1 MSTADPQS
9 IPLAI
14 LPSAVPPA
22 MIRSRPAQPG
32 IPATKADRDGL
43 RDAVRRGMAREAA
56 VPPLG
61 MDEIKRR
68 AREALAEAGLG
79 DDCLDYAAVV
89 VNNESWRDAL
99 AAVPFERRLLLM
111 PKCLRE
117 ENRCPAPFDEFGLL
131 CKQCGLCSIQDFQ
144 AEAERL
150 GYAVLVAEGS
160 ALVMAMVQTG
170 TIHAIVGVSCMP
182 VLEKTFPHV
191 QAAAIPAVAVPLLQ
205 DDCIDTAVDVDW
217 VWDYIHLEAADRSR
231 RVDLGGLHDR
241 VKTWFE
247 RPALDAL
254 MGPPAGHAEEIARS
268 WLAVGGR
275 RWRPFLAA
283 AVYEALTGTINAT
296 GADPTPADDPE
307 ADRRIR
313 AIAVAVECF
322 HKASLVHDDIEDGDV
337 ERYGEP
343 TLCGAHGVPIALNVG
358 DLLIGEGYRLLA
370 EAPLDAAQVRAAVR
384 EAAGAQRLLCQGQGA
399 ELAWSR
405 APHTLASRQVLE
417 IFRLKTSPAFDV
429 ALQLAAIGAGRAAE
443 VADSLRAYS
452 EAVGI
457 AYQIKDDL
465 DDIVDDAGLAS
476 LAGIGRTVAD
486 GGAESRPSVVLAI
499 AAERARGADREI
511 LQTIAAGRPHPAAT
525 PERLREAI
533 RAAKADEK
541 AALLLEGYKEQAV
554 RALEGLTDATLKG
567 LLRRVLAKMFNE
579 LSFAGYCREQEAKVA
594 GTALAGTALAG
605 TDRADG
611 VRAGGAAVA
620 AETSAASA

>member
-9 IPLAI
+9 ISLAI

-22 MIRSRPAQPG
+22 LIRSRPAQPG
-32 IPATKADRDGL
+32 IPATKADRDAL
-43 RDAVRRGMAREAA
+43 RDAVRRGMARVPA
-56 VPPLG
+56 VPPLS
-61 MDEIKRR
+61 MEELKRR
-68 AREALAEAGLG
+68 AREALAAAGIG

-241 VKTWFE
+241 VKGWFE

-254 MGPPAGHAEEIARS
+254 MGPPVGHAEEIARD

-283 AVYEALTGTINAT
+283 AVYEALA
-296 GADPTPADDPE
+296 ADTPADDT
-307 ADRRIR
+307 AAATAAAHRIQ

-322 HKASLVHDDIEDGDV
+322 HKASLVHDDIEDGDF

-370 EAPLDAAQVRAAVR
+370 EAPLDADQVRAAVR

-405 APHTLASRQVLE
+405 SPTALASRQVLE

-429 ALQLAAIGAGRAAE
+429 ALQLAAIGAGRAGEVAE
-443 VADSLRAYS
+443 VLRNYS

-465 DDIVDDAGLAS
+465 DDLVDDAGLAS
-476 LAGIGRTVAD
+476 LAGGARAEA
-486 GGAESRPSVVLAI
+486 GAEAGAAAESRPSVVLAI
-499 AAERARGADREI
+499 AAERARGEDRE
-511 LQTIAAGRPHPAAT
+511 LLATIAAGRPHPAAT
-525 PERLREAI
+525 PARLREAI
-533 RAAKADEK
+533 RSAKADEK

-554 RALEGLTDATLKG
+554 RALEGLSDATLKG

-594 GTALAGTALAG
+594 GAVQAGTVQNGIVQNG
-605 TDRADG
+605 TVQA
-611 VRAGGAAVA
+611 AHAAVHDR
-620 AETSAASA
+620 SAAPA

>member
-1 MSTADPQS
+1 MSTAEPSS
-9 IPLAI
+9 IALAI
-14 LPSAVPPA
+14 LPPPVPPA
-22 MIRSRPAQPG
+22 LIRSRPPQPS
-32 IPATKADRDGL
+32 IPQTKAARDAVL
-43 RDAVRRGMAREAA
+43 EAVRRGMKLDRA

-61 MDEIKRR
+61 MDELRRR
-68 AREALAEAGLG
+68 ALAALGEAGLA
-79 DDCLDYAAVV
+79 DTYLDYAVV
-89 VNNESWRDAL
+89 IVNNESWRDAL

-111 PKCLRE
+111 PKCLRV

-170 TIHAIVGVSCMP
+170 TIEAIVGVSCMP

-231 RVDLGGLHDR
+231 RLDLGGLHET

-254 MGPPAGHAEEIARS
+254 MGPPVGHAEEIGRE

-283 AVYEALTGTINAT
+283 AVFEALRPGGGDETQDRDTGGSDAI
-296 GADPTPADDPE
+296 
-307 ADRRIR
+307 RR
-313 AIAVAVECF
+313 IAVAVECF
-322 HKASLVHDDIEDGDV
+322 HKASLVHDDIEDGDL

-370 EAPLDAAQVRAAVR
+370 ESGLDAGRIRAAVR
-384 EAAGAQRLLCQGQGA
+384 EAATAQRLLCQGQGA

-405 APHTLASRQVLE
+405 NPSQLASRQVLE

-429 ALQLAAIGAGRAAE
+429 ALQLAAIGAGRADE
-443 VADSLRAYS
+443 VTAALGAYS

-465 DDIVDDAGLAS
+465 EDSLDDAGLVS
-476 LAGIGRTVAD
+476 DVH
-486 GGAESRPSVVLAI
+486 SRPSVVLAL
-499 AAERARGADREI
+499 AAERARGDDREM
-511 LQTIAAGRPHPAAT
+511 LAAITSGRPHPAAT
-525 PERLREAI
+525 PDRLREAI
-533 RAAKADEK
+533 RATKADEK
-541 AALLLEGYKEQAV
+541 AALLLESYKEQAV
-554 RALEGLTDATLKG
+554 RALEGLGDPTLKG

-579 LSFAGYCREQEAKVA
+579 LTFEGYCREQEAKAARDA
-594 GTALAGTALAG
+594 G
-605 TDRADG
+605 
-611 VRAGGAAVA
+611 AGGEATAGPAATA
-620 AETSAASA
+620 

>member
-9 IPLAI
+9 ISLAI

-22 MIRSRPAQPG
+22 LIRSRPPQPG
-32 IPATKADRDGL
+32 IPATKADRDAL
-43 RDAVRRGMAREAA
+43 RDAVRRGMAVEPA

-61 MDEIKRR
+61 MEELKRR
-68 AREALAEAGLG
+68 AREALAAAGLG

-241 VKTWFE
+241 VKSWFE

-254 MGPPAGHAEEIARS
+254 MGPPVGHAEEVARD

-283 AVYEALTGTINAT
+283 AVFEALAAAGPADTAD
-296 GADPTPADDPE
+296 GADA
-307 ADRRIR
+307 ARRIQ

-343 TLCGAHGVPIALNVG
+343 TLCGTHGVPIALNVG

-370 EAPLDAAQVRAAVR
+370 EAPLDAGQVRAAVR

-405 APHTLASRQVLE
+405 APTALASRQVLE

-443 VADSLRAYS
+443 VADVLRAYS

-465 DDIVDDAGLAS
+465 DDLVDDAGLAS
-476 LAGIGRTVAD
+476 LAGIGRAAP
-486 GGAESRPSVVLAI
+486 GAAAESRPSVVLAI
-499 AAERARGADREI
+499 AAERARGEDRE
-511 LQTIAAGRPHPAAT
+511 LLAAIASGRPHPAAT
-525 PERLREAI
+525 PARLREAI

-541 AALLLEGYKEQAV
+541 AALLLEAYKEQAV
-554 RALEGLTDATLKG
+554 RALEGLSDATLKG

-579 LSFAGYCREQEAKVA
+579 LAFAGYCREQEAKVA
-594 GTALAGTALAG
+594 GAGQ
-605 TDRADG
+605 
-611 VRAGGAAVA
+611 AGGGAVVPGRTAATA
-620 AETSAASA
+620 

>member
-9 IPLAI
+9 ISLAI

-22 MIRSRPAQPG
+22 LIRSRPAQPG
-32 IPATKADRDGL
+32 IPATKADRDAL
-43 RDAVRRGMAREAA
+43 RDAVRRGMARVPA

-61 MDEIKRR
+61 MEELKRR
-68 AREALAEAGLG
+68 AREALAAAGIG

-241 VKTWFE
+241 VKGWFE

-254 MGPPAGHAEEIARS
+254 MGPPVGHAEEIARD

-283 AVYEALTGTINAT
+283 AVYEALA
-296 GADPTPADDPE
+296 ADTPADDT
-307 ADRRIR
+307 AAATAAAHRIQ

-322 HKASLVHDDIEDGDV
+322 HKASLVHDDIEDGDF

-370 EAPLDAAQVRAAVR
+370 EAPLDADQVRAAVR

-405 APHTLASRQVLE
+405 SPTALASRQVLE

-429 ALQLAAIGAGRAAE
+429 ALQLAAIGAGRAGEVAE
-443 VADSLRAYS
+443 VLRNYS

-457 AYQIKDDL
+457 AYQLKDDL
-465 DDIVDDAGLAS
+465 DDLVDDAGLAS
-476 LAGIGRTVAD
+476 LAGGARAEA
-486 GGAESRPSVVLAI
+486 GAAAESRPSVVLAI
-499 AAERARGADREI
+499 AAERARGEDRE
-511 LQTIAAGRPHPAAT
+511 LLATIAAGRPHPAAT
-525 PERLREAI
+525 PARLREAI
-533 RAAKADEK
+533 RSAKADEK

-554 RALEGLTDATLKG
+554 RALEGLSDATLKG

-594 GTALAGTALAG
+594 GAVQAGTVQAG
-605 TDRADG
+605 TVQNGIVQNGTVQA
-611 VRAGGAAVA
+611 AHAAVHDR
-620 AETSAASA
+620 SAAPA

>member
-1 MSTADPQS
+1 MSTVDPAT

-14 LPSAVPPA
+14 LPPPVPPA
-22 MIRSRPAQPG
+22 VIRSRPPQAG
-32 IPATKADRDGL
+32 IPTTKADRDAL
-43 RDAVRRGMAREAA
+43 RDAVRRGMSRDRA

-61 MDEIKRR
+61 MDELRRR
-68 AREALAEAGLG
+68 ATAALAEAGLSESY
-79 DDCLDYAAVV
+79 LDYAVV
-89 VNNESWRDAL
+89 TVNNESWRDAL

-111 PKCLRE
+111 PKCLRV

-170 TIHAIVGVSCMP
+170 TIEAIVGVSCMP
-182 VLEKTFPHV
+182 VLEKTFSHV

-205 DDCIDTAVDVDW
+205 DDCIDTTVDVDW

-231 RVDLGGLHDR
+231 RLDLGGLHDT

-247 RPALDAL
+247 RPALDRL
-254 MGPPAGHAEEIARS
+254 MGPPVGHAEEIGRE

-283 AVYEALTGTINAT
+283 AVFEALRTDADAA
-296 GADPTPADDPE
+296 GAPPAGE
-307 ADRRIR
+307 VIER
-313 AIAVAVECF
+313 IAVAVECF
-322 HKASLVHDDIEDGDV
+322 HKASLVHDDIEDGDL

-370 EAPLDAAQVRAAVR
+370 ESGLDADRIRAAVR

-405 APHTLASRQVLE
+405 NPSQLASRQVLE

-429 ALQLAAIGAGRAAE
+429 ALQLAAIGAGRADE
-443 VADSLRAYS
+443 VADALRAYS

-465 DDIVDDAGLAS
+465 EDMLDDAGLVS
-476 LAGIGRTVAD
+476 NV
-486 GGAESRPSVVLAI
+486 ESRPSVVLAL
-499 AAERARGADREI
+499 AAERARGDDREM
-511 LQTIAAGRPHPAAT
+511 LAAITSGKPHPAAT
-525 PERLREAI
+525 PDRLREAI
-533 RAAKADEK
+533 RTAKADEK
-541 AALLLEGYKEQAV
+541 AALLLESYKEQAV
-554 RALEGLTDATLKG
+554 RAIEGLSDATLKG

-579 LSFAGYCREQEAKVA
+579 LTFEGYCREQEAKVA
-594 GTALAGTALAG
+594 RENSAEPQTA
-605 TDRADG
+605 
-611 VRAGGAAVA
+611 
-620 AETSAASA
+620 AASPAATA

>member
-1 MSTADPQS
+1 MSTANPAS
-9 IPLAI
+9 IALAI
-14 LPSAVPPA
+14 LPPPVPPA
-22 MIRSRPAQPG
+22 VIRSRTPQAS
-32 IPATKADRDGL
+32 IPQTKAARDSL
-43 RDAVRRGMAREAA
+43 LQAVRRGMISSRA

-61 MDEIKRR
+61 MDELRRR
-68 AREALAEAGLG
+68 ATTALAEAGLAETY
-79 DDCLDYAAVV
+79 LDYAVV
-89 VNNESWRDAL
+89 IVSNESWRDAL

-111 PKCLRE
+111 PKCLRV

-170 TIHAIVGVSCMP
+170 TIDAIVGVSCMP

-205 DDCIDTAVDVDW
+205 DDCIDTTVDVDW

-231 RVDLGGLHDR
+231 RLDLGRLHDT
-241 VKTWFE
+241 VKTWFD
-247 RPALDAL
+247 RPALDRL
-254 MGPPAGHAEEIARS
+254 MGPPIGHAEEIGRE

-283 AVYEALTGTINAT
+283 AVFEALREKAG
-296 GADPTPADDPE
+296 DDADDHHDADGIE
-307 ADRRIR
+307 ANGIEAIQR
-313 AIAVAVECF
+313 IAVAVECF
-322 HKASLVHDDIEDGDV
+322 HKASLVHDDIEDGDL

-370 EAPLDAAQVRAAVR
+370 ESGLDADLVRLAVR
-384 EAAGAQRLLCQGQGA
+384 EAAAAQRLLCQGQGA

-405 APHTLASRQVLE
+405 SPSQLASRQVLE

-429 ALQLAAIGAGRAAE
+429 ALQLAAIGAGRSDE
-443 VADSLRAYS
+443 VSDALRAYS

-465 DDIVDDAGLAS
+465 EDLLDDAGIVS
-476 LAGIGRTVAD
+476 NV
-486 GGAESRPSVVLAI
+486 ESRPSVVLAL
-499 AAERARGADREI
+499 AAERARGDDREM
-511 LQTIAAGRPHPAAT
+511 LAAITAGKPHPAAT
-525 PERLREAI
+525 PDRLREAI
-533 RAAKADEK
+533 RTAKADEK
-541 AALLLEGYKEQAV
+541 AALLLESYKEQAV
-554 RALEGLTDATLKG
+554 RALEGLSDATLKG

-579 LSFAGYCREQEAKVA
+579 LTFEGYCREQEAK
-594 GTALAGTALAG
+594 TASQTASQTAAQSTPESALQ
-605 TDRADG
+605 TS
-611 VRAGGAAVA
+611 AVA
-620 AETSAASA
+620 AASSA

>member
-1 MSTADPQS
+1 MSTVDPAT
-9 IPLAI
+9 IALAI
-14 LPSAVPPA
+14 LPPPVPPA
-22 MIRSRPAQPG
+22 VIRSRTPQPS
-32 IPATKADRDGL
+32 IPQTKADRDAL
-43 RDAVRRGMAREAA
+43 LEAIRRGMSRDRA

-61 MDEIKRR
+61 MDELRRR
-68 AREALAEAGLG
+68 ANAALAEAGLG
-79 DDCLDYAAVV
+79 ATYLDYAVV
-89 VNNESWRDAL
+89 IVNNESWRDAL

-111 PKCLRE
+111 PKCLRV

-170 TIHAIVGVSCMP
+170 TIEAIVGVSCMP

-191 QAAAIPAVAVPLLQ
+191 QSAAIPAVAVPLLQ
-205 DDCIDTAVDVDW
+205 DDCIDTTVDVDW

-231 RVDLGGLHDR
+231 RLDLGGLHDT
-241 VKTWFE
+241 VKGWFE
-247 RPALDAL
+247 RPALDRL
-254 MGPPAGHAEEIARS
+254 MGPPVGHAETIGRE

-283 AVYEALTGTINAT
+283 AVSEALRPG
-296 GADPTPADDPE
+296 GDDGSVDG
-307 ADRRIR
+307 DRRSCDAIQR
-313 AIAVAVECF
+313 IAVAVECF
-322 HKASLVHDDIEDGDV
+322 HKASLVHDDIEDGDL

-370 EAPLDAAQVRAAVR
+370 ESGLDAERVRDAVR
-384 EAAGAQRLLCQGQGA
+384 EAAAAQRLLCQGQGA

-405 APHTLASRQVLE
+405 SPTQLASRQVLE

-429 ALQLAAIGAGRAAE
+429 ALQLAAIGAGRAHE
-443 VADSLRAYS
+443 VSDALRAYS

-465 DDIVDDAGLAS
+465 EDLLDDAGLVN
-476 LAGIGRTVAD
+476 GV
-486 GGAESRPSVVLAI
+486 ESRPSVVLAL
-499 AAERARGADREI
+499 AAERARGDDREMLSAI
-511 LQTIAAGRPHPAAT
+511 TSGKARPDAT

-533 RAAKADEK
+533 RAAKADER
-541 AALLLEGYKEQAV
+541 ASLLLESYKEQAV
-554 RALEGLTDATLKG
+554 RSLEGLSDPTLKG

-579 LSFAGYCREQEAKVA
+579 LTFEGYCREQEAKVA
-594 GTALAGTALAG
+594 REHG
-605 TDRADG
+605 DG
-611 VRAGGAAVA
+611 PQATGAPPAPMA
-620 AETSAASA
+620 

>member
-1 MSTADPQS
+1 MSRAEPQS
-9 IPLAI
+9 ISLAI
-14 LPSAVPPA
+14 LPAPVPPS
-22 MIRSRPAQPG
+22 MIRSRPPQPG
-32 IPATKADRDGL
+32 IPATKADRDAL
-43 RDAVRRGMAREAA
+43 RDAVRRGLAREPG
-56 VPPLG
+56 VPPLS
-61 MDEIKRR
+61 MDELRRR
-68 AREALAEAGLG
+68 AGVALEEAGLAA
-79 DDCLDYAAVV
+79 DCHDYASVV

-131 CKQCGLCSIQDFQ
+131 CKQCGLCTIQDFQ

-170 TIHAIVGVSCMP
+170 TIEAIVGVSCMP

-205 DDCIDTAVDVDW
+205 DDCIDTMVDVDW
-217 VWDYIHLEAADRSR
+217 VWDYIHLESADRSR
-231 RVDLGGLHDR
+231 RFDLGGLHDR
-241 VKTWFE
+241 VKAWFE
-247 RPALDAL
+247 RPALDAV
-254 MGPPAGHAEEIARS
+254 MGPPAGHAEELARE

-283 AVYEALTGTINAT
+283 AVFEALAGDAE
-296 GADPTPADDPE
+296 E
-307 ADRRIR
+307 AAAEARIR
-313 AIAVAVECF
+313 SIAVAVECF
-322 HKASLVHDDIEDGDV
+322 HKASLVHDDIEDGDF

-370 EAPLDAAQVRAAVR
+370 EADLDAAQVRAAVR

-405 APHTLASRQVLE
+405 TPTTLASRQVLE

-429 ALQLAAIGAGRAAE
+429 ALQLAAIGSGRAAE
-443 VADSLRAYS
+443 VADALRAYS

-465 DDIVDDAGLAS
+465 DDLVDDAGLAT
-476 LAGIGRTVAD
+476 LAGIGRAAP
-486 GGAESRPSVVLAI
+486 GGSAESRPSVVLAL
-499 AAERARGADREI
+499 AAERARGEDRALLAE
-511 LQTIAAGRPHPAAT
+511 IAAGRPHPAAT

-541 AALLLEGYKEQAV
+541 AALLLEAYKEQAV
-554 RALEGLTDATLKG
+554 RALDGLGDATLKG
-567 LLRRVLAKMFNE
+567 LLRRVLARMFNE
-579 LSFAGYCREQEAKVA
+579 LSFGGYCREQEAKVA
-594 GTALAGTALAG
+594 GATGPA
-605 TDRADG
+605 
-611 VRAGGAAVA
+611 AGG
-620 AETSAASA
+620 

>member
-1 MSTADPQS
+1 MSTADPSS
-9 IPLAI
+9 IALAI
-14 LPSAVPPA
+14 LPPPVPPA
-22 MIRSRPAQPG
+22 VIRSRPPQPS
-32 IPATKADRDGL
+32 IPQTKADRDAL
-43 RDAVRRGMAREAA
+43 RDAIRRGMASERA
-56 VPPLG
+56 VPPLS
-61 MDEIKRR
+61 MDELRRR
-68 AREALAEAGLG
+68 ATAALAEAGLPEAH
-79 DDCLDYAAVV
+79 LDYAVV
-89 VNNESWRDAL
+89 TVNNESWRDAL

-111 PKCLRE
+111 PKCLRV

-170 TIHAIVGVSCMP
+170 TIEAIVGVSCMP

-205 DDCIDTAVDVDW
+205 DDCIDTTVDVDW

-231 RVDLGGLHDR
+231 RLDLGGLHDTVR
-241 VKTWFE
+241 AWFE

-254 MGPPAGHAEEIARS
+254 MGLPVGHAEEISRQ

-283 AVYEALTGTINAT
+283 AVFEALQTEEGTGNA
-296 GADPTPADDPE
+296 AARDAIQ
-307 ADRRIR
+307 R
-313 AIAVAVECF
+313 IAVAVECF
-322 HKASLVHDDIEDGDV
+322 HKASLVHDDIEDGDF

-370 EAPLDAAQVRAAVR
+370 ESGLPADRIRAAVR

-405 APHTLASRQVLE
+405 SPTQLASRQVLE

-429 ALQLAAIGAGRAAE
+429 ALQLAAIGAGRADE
-443 VADSLRAYS
+443 VSDVLRGYS

-465 DDIVDDAGLAS
+465 EDLLDDAGLARN
-476 LAGIGRTVAD
+476 AGIGE
-486 GGAESRPSVVLAI
+486 GAQSRPSVVLAL
-499 AAERARGADREI
+499 AAERARGDDREM
-511 LQTIAAGRPHPAAT
+511 LAAITSGQPHPAAT
-525 PERLREAI
+525 PARLREAI
-533 RAAKADEK
+533 QATKADEK
-541 AALLLEGYKEQAV
+541 AALLLESYKEQAV
-554 RALEGLTDATLKG
+554 RSLEGLSDPTLKG
-567 LLRRVLAKMFNE
+567 LLRRVLAKIFNE
-579 LSFAGYCREQEAKVA
+579 LTFEGYCREQEAK
-594 GTALAGTALAG
+594 TAR
-605 TDRADG
+605 D
-611 VRAGGAAVA
+611 AAA
-620 AETSAASA
+620 AESAATA